1 MTHQSK
7 NLFNICNWLVRQ
19 VVSAYEYNRVAKV
32 SRLKS
37 NAHPNQIEAIAHFN
51 SQIDEINRKRAKNHP
66 AKVEKARLAHE
77 AEAAGEKGEAK
88 EFEPPKLKVLARLE
102 PVMESSPL
110 GAVLDPT
117 VLDNAAK
124 TRANE
129 NGDFVYR
136 RIPAAMA
143 QQVVR
148 RLRECYSG
156 YLQATKRFNADPTN
170 MTGRPQ
176 MPDYLGKND
185 RFVVEMPFAQIYG
198 PLPPLAGKSIPEN
211 DFAKEIKLLTPEII
225 KAFDGYDAKA
235 AILDACRRRGWVGC
249 QPQHLRIVPL
259 RLGVRIE
266 AVVRIANPY
275 PAGSFLAGIVA
286 DYGKALAALKDD
298 KARDAWLLDHLKALS
313 SAALPSIA
321 GMDLGKTNMLTV
333 AYSTGNKAAVHTGG
347 RFNAKLAIFTDLIAD
362 RVSTITPARARE
374 LQAKKEALGLADK
387 KLDRNEEIEL
397 RALLRDV
404 YADLEYRR
412 LTGKK
417 ERWIKDYL
425 HKISTKVVRDCVER
439 NIDVI
444 VIGQNKGWKQNVDI
458 GREQNRA
465 FCQIAHATLI
475 DLIRYKAEARGMA
488 VVTTE
493 ESYTSKSSFVNDD
506 QLECYADK
514 QTQDATTTLIKPV
527 KSGKRSS
534 VDRNWFHHKNRDD
547 RWKWVHAD
555 VNGAF
560 NIVRKV
566 FQNFSYHAGL
576 TLKFSLMRLSPR
588 AGVAPLNL

>member
-1 MTHQSK
+1 MLSLTHQAK
-7 NLFNICNWLVRQ
+7 NLFNVCNWLVRQ
-19 VVSAYEYNRVAKV
+19 VVSAYEYDRVETV
-32 SRLKS
+32 SRLKES
-37 NAHPNQIEAIAHFN
+37 LHPNQIEAIAHFN
-51 SQIDEINRKRAKNHP
+51 RQIDEINRKRAENHP
-66 AKVEKARLAHE
+66 AKVEKARLAHDTKSTE
-77 AEAAGEKGEAK
+77 AEFK
-88 EFEPPKLKVLARLE
+88 PPKLKVVARIE

-110 GAVLDPT
+110 GAVLDLT

-148 RLRECYSG
+148 RLRECYLG

-176 MPDYLGKND
+176 MPNYLGKND
-185 RFVVEMPFAQIYG
+185 RFVVEMPFAQIHG
-198 PLPPLAGKSIPEN
+198 PLPPLTGKSIPEN
-211 DFAKEIKLLTPEII
+211 DFAKEIKCLTPEMIQ
-225 KAFDGYDAKA
+225 AFDGYDAKA
-235 AILDACRRRGWVGC
+235 AILAACRKRGWTDC
-249 QPQHLRIVPL
+249 SPQHLRIVPL

-275 PAGSFLAGIVA
+275 PKDSFLAGIVA
-286 DYGKALAALKDD
+286 GHGKSLAALKDD
-298 KARDAWLLDHLKALS
+298 KARDAWLLSHLKALS
-313 SAALPSIA
+313 ADALPRIA
-321 GMDLGKTNMLTV
+321 GMDLGKTNMATV
-333 AYSTGNKAAVHTGG
+333 AYSTGNKAVVHTGG
-347 RFNAKLAIFTDLIAD
+347 RFNAKMEIFIDLIAD
-362 RVSTITPARARE
+362 RVSTITPERVRE
-374 LQAKKEALGLADK
+374 LQAKKETLRQSET
-387 KLDRNEEIEL
+387 KLDRGEEIEL
-397 RALLRDV
+397 RTLLRDV
-404 YADLEYRR
+404 YADPEYRR

-417 ERWIKDYL
+417 ERWVKDFL
-425 HKISTKVVRDCVER
+425 HKIITRVVRDCAER
-439 NIDVI
+439 KIDVI

-475 DLIRYKAEARGMA
+475 DLIRYKAEAHGIA

-493 ESYTSKSSFVNDD
+493 ESYTSKSSFVNGD
-506 QLECYADK
+506 QLEIYADK
-514 QTQDATTTLIKPV
+514 QTQDATTQIKPV
-527 KSGKRSS
+527 KTGKRSS

-566 FQNFSYHAGL
+566 FQNFKYHTGL
-576 TLKFSLMRLSPR
+576 TLKFSLMRLSTR
-588 AGVAPLNL
+588 AGVVPVRLCKI